1 VERGAMTGQRLTG
14 IAIALTLVL
23 TPVRDVIVASMTGHM
38 LVQIPLLLLAGF
50 LIGAPPRTDM
60 RRSGLNPGGAPG
72 LLLTAAVLTTW
83 MVPRALDLAV
93 TSNSIAFLESGTLLV
108 GGGLLHHSWQ
118 RAGALGQAFFIGNL
132 TWMAAVAGLLLRD
145 APVRVCT
152 TYLIR
157 DQLYAGTGLLLIAT
171 AIGVRWFTTW
181 LALPTA
187 RTNTRGDRS
196 SSVDAPRCI
205 GPTATHTSRVE
216 RATR

>member
-1 VERGAMTGQRLTG
+1 MTGQRLTG

>member
-1 VERGAMTGQRLTG
+1 MTGQRLTG

-50 LIGAPPRTDM
+50 LISAPPRTDM

-72 LLLTAAVLTTW
+72 LLLTAAVLATW

-108 GGGLLHHSWQ
+108 GGGLLRHSWQ
-118 RAGALGQAFFIGNL
+118 RAGAIGQAFFIGNL

-196 SSVDAPRCI
+196 SSVDAPRCM
-205 GPTATHTSRVE
+205 GPTATHTSRAE
-216 RATR
+216 RTTR